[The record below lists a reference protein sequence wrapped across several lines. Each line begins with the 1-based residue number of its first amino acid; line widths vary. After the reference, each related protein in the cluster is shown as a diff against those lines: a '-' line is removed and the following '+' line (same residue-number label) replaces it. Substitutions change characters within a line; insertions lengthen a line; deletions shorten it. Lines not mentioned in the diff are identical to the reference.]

1 MCDGHWTPTPNLHKS
16 KETNFN
22 WIGIYLCSDFL
33 LRVLPI
39 MYVYGTYLEQ
49 NHWIKLTSIEEWDL
63 DSRHFKSI
71 VFIAMLSIKLY
82 DLKL

>member
-1 MCDGHWTPTPNLHKS
+1 MCDRHWTPTPNLHKS
-16 KETNFN
+16 KETDFN
-22 WIGIYLCSDFL
+22 WIGTYLFSDFL
-33 LRVLPI
+33 LRVLPN
-39 MYVYGTYLEQ
+39 MYVHGTYLDK
-49 NHWIKLTSIEEWDL
+49 NRWIKLTRIEEWDL